1 MTTQTVDAL
10 LPLFRQEFQE
20 LTDKPNDDVRQ
31 ALKLA
36 LQIHAVRQD
45 ATLYLAAHLL
55 AMAQQQKV
63 NAAGNISVDGGG
75 FIKVSESMAGQM
87 IAFENPG
94 ATERSALLGTTSYGR
109 TFLLLEKGSVA
120 SIGARV
126 YG

>member
-1 MTTQTVDAL
+1 MTDKTVDTY

-20 LTDKPNDDVRQ
+20 LAEKPDADVGK

-55 AMAQQQKV
+55 AMAQLQEV
-63 NAAGNISVDGGG
+63 NKAGNIPIDGGG
-75 FIKVSESMAGQM
+75 FIKVSESMAGQT
-87 IAFENPG
+87 IAFQNPD

-120 SIGARV
+120 AIGARV